1 MQEAVPS
8 GGAMCAVIGMD
19 GEKIARICET
29 VEGIVSVANYNCPGQ
44 IVITGEETAVSEAS
58 EKLRKNGARR
68 CIPLK
73 VSGPFHSLMMKEA
86 GEKLGKVLESVQL
99 NTFKIP
105 YITNVN
111 SDYVTDPANVKELLK
126 KQVYSPVRWQQ
137 SVERMI
143 EDGVDLFVEI
153 GPGKT
158 LTGFLRKIN
167 RNIKG
172 FNIEKTEDL
181 EKFLDEINF

>member
-1 MQEAVPS
+1 
-8 GGAMCAVIGMD
+8 MCAVIGMNGD
-19 GEKIARICET
+19 KIAQICES

-44 IVITGEETAVSEAS
+44 IVITGEENAVSAAC
-58 EKLRKNGARR
+58 EKFKENGARR

-73 VSGPFHSLMMKEA
+73 VSGPFHSLMLKEA
-86 GEKLGKVLESVQL
+86 GEKLGKVLEPVQV
-99 NTFKIP
+99 NVFDIP

-111 SDYVTDPANVKELLK
+111 SDYVTEPAKVKELLK
-126 KQVYSPVRWQQ
+126 RQVYSPVRWQQ

-143 EDGVDLFVEI
+143 EDGVDIFVEI

-167 RNIKG
+167 RNAKG
-172 FNIEKTEDL
+172 FSIEKLEDL
-181 EKFLDEINF
+181 EKFLQEADCVNQ